1 MISHK
6 TSAWPLSGVYAGLVV
21 YASLY
26 PFSDWRDQGPL
37 PWGFLIA
44 PWPHYWTAFDL
55 FSNVLGYAPLGFLL
69 ALGALRTGRGA
80 QAVLRATVGAGV
92 LSLLLETLQGYLP
105 SRVPSNVDW
114 ALNTGGAWLGAVM
127 ATLLEKLGAIDRWIR
142 FRERWFDSD
151 ARGALVLLALWP
163 FALLFPAAVPLG
175 VGQVY
180 ERVEAGLAEFLLE
193 TPFLEWIPL
202 RTVELQPLA
211 PGAELSCVV
220 LGLLIPCLLGYC
232 IIPVARRRLVFVLGV
247 FAAAF
252 GASLLSAAMS
262 YGPVHAWAW
271 FSKPVQAGLVFAGVL
286 AVLLVRVPARVAA
299 ALLLLGLGI
308 YLLLVNQAPA
318 SPYFAHNLQIWEQGR
333 FIRFHGVAQW
343 LGWIWPYGV
352 LLYVLIRIWVQAG
365 AERAA
370 PKIEA

>member
-1 MISHK
+1 M
-6 TSAWPLSGVYAGLVV
+6 
-21 YASLY
+21 
-26 PFSDWRDQGPL
+26 
-37 PWGFLIA
+37 
-44 PWPHYWTAFDL
+44 
-55 FSNVLGYAPLGFLL
+55 
-69 ALGALRTGRGA
+69 
-80 QAVLRATVGAGV
+80 
-92 LSLLLETLQGYLP
+92 
-105 SRVPSNVDW
+105 PSNVDW